1 MKLPIPS
8 LSRPWQLSDS
18 SRQLNNFE
26 EAYSGHPH
34 LGIHDLTAR
43 DIRLYVKATFASAG
57 VLRRLM
63 LEDPVT
69 SKNIVQEILEKT
81 EGVFLW
87 YEYFARK
94 IVPASAGRI
103 IYHVQAAQIIHIIQ
117 LAKIRLSVQARY
129 FTDGPDIVSM
139 VLEGLAYTQYIA
151 RRHELTANGVKV
163 RTPGLVELSSTVP
176 EDVWAQSA

>member
-8 LSRPWQLSDS
+8 SQIYKLSRPWQLSDS

-43 DIRLYVKATFASAG
+43 DVRLYVKATFASAG

-69 SKNIVQEILEKT
+69 SKNIVQEILKKT
-81 EGVFLW
+81 EG
-87 YEYFARK
+87 
-94 IVPASAGRI
+94 
-103 IYHVQAAQIIHIIQ
+103 
-117 LAKIRLSVQARY
+117 ARY

-139 VLEGLAYTQYIA
+139 VLEDLAYTQYIA